1 VSIDGNEN
9 QAGNVLHGTKT
20 KLNLRTCGDSEAT
33 LLVVQTSVIS
43 SSPMNKTILDQIPE
57 HIRALVGYVP
67 GKPLR
72 QAQLESGV
80 TMIKLAS
87 NENPFG
93 PSPLAL
99 QAIREAAAEVNLY
112 PDNDASELR
121 QALAARHHLD
131 EQQIFI
137 ADGSLGILDV
147 IARTLLVPGTN
158 CISSERSFISY
169 PVITR
174 SIGARFIEVPMRNDA
189 YDLDAIAAD
198 IDEQTRVIILAN
210 PNNPTGTMFDANA
223 TEAFLKQVPESVLV
237 ILDEA
242 YSDFAEHFAR
252 LRGVTYSRSFEYV
265 RAGKSNVLVLR
276 TFSKAQGL
284 AGVRLG
290 YACGNPE
297 LLRYFARVRN
307 SFSISVVAEAA
318 GLAAI
323 RDENHIRKT
332 VENNAA
338 GAAWL
343 MERFNELGV
352 HAVPTSANFI
362 YFTVDED
369 ANAFAQRM
377 QAEGVIV
384 RSLMPWGAPTAIR
397 VSIGTP
403 EQNETFVRAL
413 KKVVRQTV
421 TP

>member
-1 VSIDGNEN
+1 MK
-9 QAGNVLHGTKT
+9 KT
-20 KLNLRTCGDSEAT
+20 
-33 LLVVQTSVIS
+33 VV
-43 SSPMNKTILDQIPE
+43 DQIPE
-57 HIRALVGYVP
+57 HIRALAGYVP

-72 QAQLESGV
+72 QAQQESGGA
-80 TMIKLAS
+80 MIKLAS

-99 QAIREAAAEVNLY
+99 EAIRAAAAEVNLY

-121 QALAARHHLD
+121 QALAARHQLD

-169 PVITR
+169 PIVTR
-174 SIGARFIEVPMRNDA
+174 TIGAQFVGVPMRNDA
-189 YDLDAIAAD
+189 YDLDAIASA
-198 IDEQTRVIILAN
+198 INEQTRAVILAN
-210 PNNPTGTMFDANA
+210 PNNPTGTMFDADA
-223 TEAFLKQVPESVLV
+223 TEAFLQRVPDSVLV
-237 ILDEA
+237 VLDEA
-242 YSDFAEHFAR
+242 YSDFAEYFAR
-252 LRGVTYSRSFEYV
+252 QRGITYSRSFEYV
-265 RAGKSNVLVLR
+265 RAGRQNVLVLR
-276 TFSKAQGL
+276 TFSKAHGL
-284 AGVRLG
+284 AGIRLG

-307 SFSISVVAEAA
+307 SFSVSVVAEAA

-332 VENNAA
+332 VENNAV

-343 MERFNELGV
+343 MERFSELGIR
-352 HAVPTSANFI
+352 AVPTSANFI
-362 YFTVDED
+362 YFTIDED
-369 ANAFAQRM
+369 ANAFTKRM

-384 RSLMPWGAPTAIR
+384 RSLVPWGAPNAIR